1 MSTTSH
7 RDDCVY
13 APCADLGAGNGRC
26 ASAAPAYAIAKPC
39 AAPRSLRG
47 SAEPARI
54 AAIGVSR
61 RGARRSGRRST
72 KGGVHMF
79 KPRRGVS
86 ARLVLVALL
95 AAALAMALTGVA
107 QAKDKRELGVMTQNL
122 YLGSSLDAAVQ
133 AQTQLDFLLA
143 ATTIWGTVQFTNFP
157 ARSDAIANEIASEQ
171 PDLIGLQEVSKWTT
185 SGATALPSLDFLAI
199 LQQDLADR

>member
-54 AAIGVSR
+54 AAIDVSR

-95 AAALAMALTGVA
+95 TAALSMALPGAASVDDKGEVVAMA
-107 QAKDKRELGVMTQNL
+107 KN
-122 YLGSSLDAAVQ
+122 
-133 AQTQLDFLLA
+133 
-143 ATTIWGTVQFTNFP
+143 P
-157 ARSDAIANEIASEQ
+157 
-171 PDLIGLQEVSKWTT
+171 
-185 SGATALPSLDFLAI
+185 
-199 LQQDLADR
+199 